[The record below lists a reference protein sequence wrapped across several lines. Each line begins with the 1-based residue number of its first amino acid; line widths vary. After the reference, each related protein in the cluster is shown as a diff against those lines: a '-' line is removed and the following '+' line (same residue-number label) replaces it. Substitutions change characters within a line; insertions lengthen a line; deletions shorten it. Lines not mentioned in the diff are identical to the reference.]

1 MEEVL
6 VNTEKKLNHLM
17 PKKLKA
23 SAIHLA
29 ISSVVFLVILY
40 FILFQWYPFPFFN
53 TDGGW
58 QGIRLIIAVDLVLGP
73 LLTLIIFNPSKKI
86 REKIFDLSCIALVQC
101 IVLGWGVY
109 TVYNQRPVV
118 ISHWQ
123 GTFYSVGRESLSVQ
137 EIDLSKLASLSHETP
152 AMVNATSDK
161 EVNDIAT
168 SLLLGLNHSLPEAAH
183 FHLFRPLKNSMD
195 ELSEYAMDILAVA
208 KKEPIV
214 NSELQRLQKINDMQI
229 GDSLFMPFEGRY
241 GKAILIFDKNG
252 DYLGYMNRSN

>member
-23 SAIHLA
+23 SGIHLA
-29 ISSVVFLVILY
+29 ISSVVFLIILY
-40 FILFQWYPFPFFN
+40 FILFQWYPFPFFD

-73 LLTLIIFNPSKKI
+73 LLTLVIFNPSKKM

-101 IVLGWGVY
+101 LALSWGVY
-109 TVYNQRPVV
+109 TVYEQRPIV

-123 GTFYSVGRESLSVQ
+123 GTFYSVGHESLSVQ
-137 EIDLSKLASLSHETP
+137 EAELSKLSSLSHETP

-161 EVNDIAT
+161 EAKDIAT
-168 SLLLGLNHSLPEAAH
+168 SLLLSLNHSLPDSAH
-183 FHLFRPLKNSMD
+183 FHLFRPLKDSMD
-195 ELSEYAMDILAVA
+195 ELSKYAMDILAIA
-208 KKEPIV
+208 KKDIIV
-214 NSELQRLQKINDMQI
+214 DGELQRLQKVDGMQI
-229 GDSLFMPFEGRY
+229 ENSIFMPFGGRY

-252 DYLGYMNRSN
+252 DYLGYMDWSD